1 MGRRPKTHLSDKYSV
16 SKPNLEKVSEHL
28 SKFIGK
34 DRSASEYANACGCTP
49 ATISNIKN
57 GRQKKI
63 NPELAMALWKNR
75 DLDCDITEEEFFQAC
90 GLILKDSAET
100 TGEYEKNTDE
110 YICRANN
117 RDNEKLNYLVRITIL
132 DRLLSGKF
140 SIEKVFN
147 GYMAEDCFRRKILF
161 EILIASNALESYGF
175 KWAIKVMSN
184 SDDYNVVE
192 HFLEKLFAKI
202 CAQKNDAEKIKFS
215 VVIFNEKIFNYV
227 KKECQNIYLP
237 SYVSLILINEVSQT
251 IKDEYI
257 LNFKNPDEHV
267 DSVLIHKMYPQLD
280 FEIKEGDAIS

>member
-1 MGRRPKTHLSDKYSV
+1 MVIYKITNRLNGKLYVGQTRQPIEKRFLQHFYAQTPLGQAMRQCGIENFTIEIIERCETQEQLNEREIFWIRVLNSKQPYGYNIREGGGGYQKKFICDFKANNSDKV
-16 SKPNLEKVSEHL
+16 KL
-28 SKFIGK
+28 I
-34 DRSASEYANACGCTP
+34 R
-49 ATISNIKN
+49 
-57 GRQKKI
+57 
-63 NPELAMALWKNR
+63 LARMAL
-75 DLDCDITEEEFFQAC
+75 Q
-90 GLILKDSAET
+90 G
-100 TGEYEKNTDE
+100 
-110 YICRANN
+110 
-117 RDNEKLNYLVRITIL
+117 
-132 DRLLSGKF
+132 RLLSGKF

-192 HFLEKLFAKI
+192 HFLEKLLAKI

-237 SYVSLILINEVSQT
+237 SYVSLILIDENSQT

-257 LNFKNPDEHV
+257 LNFKNSDEHV
-267 DSVLIHKMYPQLD
+267 NSVLTQEAYSQLD
-280 FEIKEGDAIS
+280 FEIKEGDDIS

>member
-1 MGRRPKTHLSDKYSV
+1 MVIYKITNQLNGKIYVGQTKQSIEKRFIQHSKSATPLGRAIQQCGIENFTIEIIERCQIQEQLNGREIFWIRV
-16 SKPNLEKVSEHL
+16 LNSKQPYGYN
-28 SKFIGK
+28 
-34 DRSASEYANACGCTP
+34 
-49 ATISNIKN
+49 ATI
-57 GRQKKI
+57 GGGGYQKKFTLSFRAKNFGKKEWI
-63 NPELAMALWKNR
+63 KLARMA
-75 DLDCDITEEEFFQAC
+75 IQ
-90 GLILKDSAET
+90 
-100 TGEYEKNTDE
+100 
-110 YICRANN
+110 
-117 RDNEKLNYLVRITIL
+117 
-132 DRLLSGKF
+132 DRLLSKKF

-192 HFLEKLFAKI
+192 HFLEKLLAKI

-237 SYVSLILINEVSQT
+237 SYVSLILIDENSQT

-257 LNFKNPDEHV
+257 LNFKNSDEHV
-267 DSVLIHKMYPQLD
+267 NSVLTQEAYSQLD
-280 FEIKEGDAIS
+280 FEIKEGDDIS

>member
-1 MGRRPKTHLSDKYSV
+1 MKMVIYKIINRLNGKPYVGQTKQPIEKRFLQHFYAQTPLGQAMRQCGIKNFTIEVIERCKTQKQLNEREIFWIRV
-16 SKPNLEKVSEHL
+16 LNSKQPYGYNVREGGGGYQK
-28 SKFIGK
+28 KFICNS
-34 DRSASEYANACGCTP
+34 RV
-49 ATISNIKN
+49 
-57 GRQKKI
+57 
-63 NPELAMALWKNR
+63 
-75 DLDCDITEEEFFQAC
+75 
-90 GLILKDSAET
+90 
-100 TGEYEKNTDE
+100 
-110 YICRANN
+110 NN
-117 RDNEKLNYLVRITIL
+117 FDKEKLIRIARMAIQ

-192 HFLEKLFAKI
+192 HFLEKLLAKI

-237 SYVSLILINEVSQT
+237 SYVSLILIDENSQT

-257 LNFKNPDEHV
+257 LNFKNSDEHV
-267 DSVLIHKMYPQLD
+267 NSVLTQEAYSQLD
-280 FEIKEGDAIS
+280 FEIKEGDDIS